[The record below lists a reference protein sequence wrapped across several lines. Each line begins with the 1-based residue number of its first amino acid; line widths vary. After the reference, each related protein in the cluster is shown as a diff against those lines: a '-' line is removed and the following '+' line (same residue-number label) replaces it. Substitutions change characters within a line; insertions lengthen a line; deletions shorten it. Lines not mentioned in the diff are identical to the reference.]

1 MSGKYWV
8 VRSSLL
14 GLLAIVLAT
23 AIGSTASA
31 QIVVGQTAP
40 SIEAANPCNFKE
52 PFDEVQISTAA
63 GTSYVVPTAGV
74 ITSWSTNAAPGS
86 GQQYGFKVFRPL
98 GGTSFLVVGH
108 DGPRTLTPSALNT
121 FPVAIPVQAGDHIG
135 INIPPTGTTACS
147 FLTGLEGDV
156 YGYAGGTAPD
166 GATISPTTE
175 GGVRLNISAT
185 LLPPPTVTSI
195 TPAAGSVQGAS
206 VVIAGTNFASV
217 QGVSFGSVP
226 ASAFTVDSEGQIT
239 AKAPASKTLAK
250 VPVTVTTVAGTATS
264 AQTFAYQGCAVPKLK
279 GKSLKAAKKKARAKD
294 CKIGAV
300 KKLGDTTAKSG
311 KVVKQSPPPGKV
323 LAPGSKIKVTLK
335 G

>member
-1 MSGKYWV
+1 VSGKRWV
-8 VRSSLL
+8 ARSSLL
-14 GLLAIVLAT
+14 ALLAIVLAA

-40 SIEAANPCNFKE
+40 SIETANPCNFKE

-63 GTSYVVPTAGV
+63 GASYVVPTAGV
-74 ITSWSTNAAPGS
+74 ITSWSTNAAPVS

-108 DGPRTLTPSALNT
+108 DGPRLLTPNALNT

-135 INIPPTGTTACS
+135 INIPATGTTACS
-147 FLTGLEGDV
+147 FSTGMEGDV
-156 YGYAGGTAPD
+156 YGYVGGTAPD
-166 GATISPTTE
+166 GATISTTTE
-175 GGVRLNISAT
+175 PGVRLNVSAT
-185 LLPPPTVTSI
+185 VLPPPTISSI
-195 TPAAGSVQGAS
+195 SPATGSIKGAS
-206 VVIAGTNFASV
+206 VVIAGTNFAGV

-226 ASAFTVDSEGQIT
+226 ASTFTVDSEGQIT
-239 AKAPASKTLAK
+239 AKAPASKTLSK
-250 VPVTVTTVAGTATS
+250 VPVTVTTVAGAATS
-264 AQTFAYQGCAVPKLK
+264 AQTFAYEGCVVPKLK
-279 GKSLKAAKKKARAKD
+279 GKGLKAAKKKARAKD
-294 CKIGAV
+294 CKIGTV

-323 LAPGSKIKVTLK
+323 LAPGSKINLTLK

>member
-1 MSGKYWV
+1 M
-8 VRSSLL
+8 
-14 GLLAIVLAT
+14 LALVLAA

-31 QIVVGQTAP
+31 QVVVGQTAP
-40 SIEAANPCNFKE
+40 SIGTANACKFPE

-74 ITSWSTNAAPGS
+74 ITSWSTNAGPWE

-108 DGPRTLTPSALNT
+108 DGPRTLTANALNT

-147 FLTGLEGDV
+147 FLTGQEGDV
-156 YGYAGGTAPD
+156 YGYEGGTAPD
-166 GATISPTTE
+166 GATIGEMETE
-175 GGVRLNISAT
+175 PGVRLNVSAT
-185 LLPPPTVTSI
+185 LLPPPTISSI
-195 TPAAGSVQGAS
+195 SPAAGSIKGVS
-206 VVIAGTNFASV
+206 VLIAGSNFASV

-226 ASAFTVDSEGQIT
+226 ASAFTVNSEGQIT
-239 AKAPASKTLAK
+239 AQAPASKTLSK

-264 AQTFAYQGCAVPKLK
+264 AQAFEYEGCVVPKLK
-279 GKSLKAAKKKARAKD
+279 GKGLKAAKKKARAKD
-294 CKIGAV
+294 CKVGKV

-311 KVVKQSPPPGKV
+311 KVVKQSPPPGKI
-323 LAPGSKIKVTLK
+323 LPPGAKIKLTLK

>member
-1 MSGKYWV
+1 
-8 VRSSLL
+8 VRGSLL
-14 GLLAIVLAT
+14 ALLALVLTA

-40 SIEAANPCNFKE
+40 SAATANTCKFEE

-74 ITSWSTNAAPGS
+74 ITSWSTNAGS
-86 GQQYGFKVFRPL
+86 FGGQQYGFKVFRPV
-98 GGTSFLVVGH
+98 GGTSFQVVGH
-108 DGPRTLTPSALNT
+108 DGPRTLTPGALNT

-135 INIPPTGTTACS
+135 LNIPPTGPTACS
-147 FLTGLEGDV
+147 FSTGLEGDL
-156 YGYAGGTAPD
+156 YGYKSGTAAD
-166 GATISPTTE
+166 GATISTITE
-175 GGVRLNISAT
+175 PGVRLNISAT

-195 TPAAGSVQGAS
+195 SPAGGSVKGAR

-226 ASAFTVDSEGQIT
+226 ASGFTVDSEGQIT
-239 AKAPASKTLAK
+239 AQAPASKTLSK

-264 AQTFAYQGCAVPKLK
+264 AQTFRYEGCLVPKLK
-279 GKSLKAAKKKARAKD
+279 GKGLKAAKKKARTKD
-294 CKIGAV
+294 CKIGKV
-300 KKLGDTTAKSG
+300 KKLAGATAKSG

-323 LAPGSKIKVTLK
+323 LPPGSKIKLTLK

>member
-1 MSGKYWV
+1 MSGKRWV

-14 GLLAIVLAT
+14 GLLAIVLAA

-40 SIEAANPCNFKE
+40 SIETANPCNFKE

-108 DGPRTLTPSALNT
+108 DGPRLLTPSALNT

-147 FLTGLEGDV
+147 FLTGMEGDV

-166 GATISPTTE
+166 GATISTTTE
-175 GGVRLNISAT
+175 PGVRLNISAT
-185 LLPPPTVTSI
+185 LLPPPTVASI
-195 TPAAGSVQGAS
+195 TPAAGSVKGAS

-264 AQTFAYQGCAVPKLK
+264 AQAFAYHGCAVPKLK

-323 LAPGSKIKVTLK
+323 LAPGSKIKLTLK